1 MDPGCSVLRRA
12 ADWRDEMPGEG
23 YRTTVARL
31 IWQAAVAVVLALV
44 LLAAWALGKMVYF
57 MAQEAIVVMLL
68 IAILVA
74 VSLLFLVAFILFQ
87 EGIRRAILWTT
98 TGIGRLGKLSH
109 R

>member
-1 MDPGCSVLRRA
+1 
-12 ADWRDEMPGEG
+12 MPGES
-23 YRTTVARL
+23 YRTTAARL
-31 IWQAAVAVVLALV
+31 IWQAAVAVVLAV
-44 LLAAWALGKMVYF
+44 LLLATWALGKVVCF

-74 VSLLFLVAFILFQ
+74 VIFLFLVAFVLFQ

-98 TGIGRLGKLSH
+98 AGIGRLAKLSH

>member
-1 MDPGCSVLRRA
+1 
-12 ADWRDEMPGEG
+12 MPCES

-31 IWQAAVAVVLALV
+31 IWQAAVAVVLAIL
-44 LLAAWALGKMVYF
+44 LLAAWALGKVVYF

-74 VSLLFLVAFILFQ
+74 VIFLFLVAFVLFH

-98 TGIGRLGKLSH
+98 TGIGRLAKLSH

>member
-1 MDPGCSVLRRA
+1 
-12 ADWRDEMPGEG
+12 MPGES

-31 IWQAAVAVVLALV
+31 IWQAAVAAVLAML
-44 LLAAWALGKMVYF
+44 LLAAWALGKMTYF

-74 VSLLFLVAFILFQ
+74 VILLFVVAFVLFQ

-98 TGIGRLGKLSH
+98 TGIGRLAKLSY

>member
-1 MDPGCSVLRRA
+1 
-12 ADWRDEMPGEG
+12 MPAES

-31 IWQAAVAVVLALV
+31 IWQAAVATALALL
-44 LLAAWALGKMVYF
+44 LLATWVLGKVVYF
-57 MAQEAIVVMLL
+57 MAQEAIVVMLV

-74 VSLLFLVAFILFQ
+74 AIFLFLVAFVLFQ

-98 TGIGRLGKLSH
+98 TGIGRLAKLSH